1 VSSVLRKLKDLA
13 REASA
18 DRPVLRS
25 ALVDLDMRKEMALHT
40 LGAVLP
46 QVIRPKLKQMT
57 VAITAH
63 CNLRCVGCR
72 YGRDFMPG
80 RQLSLPMVQDLMT
93 DGRAGGAE
101 ILRLYGGE
109 PLLHRDLAAMVSHG
123 VELGFRT
130 YVTTNGILLRERI
143 DELYR
148 AGLRDI
154 SLGFY
159 GLDEE
164 YDAYVQKPGRYQR
177 MIDGLA
183 AVRDRCGDDF
193 KLQLNFLIM
202 RPTANM
208 ATLEG
213 AWNLA
218 ERFGMTFHTDLI
230 HYSLPYFIQGRDHE
244 LQFRPEDRP
253 AVEQLT
259 AEIVRLKEAFP
270 QRIPESLMA
279 LRSIPDWLFKGP
291 QMRVPCDAYRMI
303 WIGADGS
310 VKLCYVCFDLGNLH
324 EKRLSQMLFGDAHQA
339 AARGA
344 FQLQC
349 PNCHCERQTRIPKH
363 LPSRRLY
370 GS

>member
-1 VSSVLRKLKDLA
+1 MKFLIRKIKDLA
-13 REASA
+13 RDVSS
-18 DRPVLRS
+18 DRPALRR
-25 ALVDLDMRKEMALHT
+25 ALIDLDMRKELTRHS
-40 LGAVLP
+40 LGAVVP
-46 QVIRPKLKQMT
+46 EIIRPKLKQMT

-63 CNLRCVGCR
+63 CNLRCIGCR

-80 RQLSLPMVQDLMT
+80 HQLSLPMVKDLLT

-109 PLLHRDLAAMVSHG
+109 PLLHRDLPAMVQHG
-123 VELGFRT
+123 VQLGFRT

-143 DELYR
+143 QELYA

-159 GLDEE
+159 GFGDD
-164 YDAYVQKPGRYQR
+164 YDRYVQKTDRYQR
-177 MIDGLA
+177 LVDGLS
-183 AVRDRCGDDF
+183 AVRDHCGDDF
-193 KLQLNFLIM
+193 RLQLNYLIM
-202 RPTANM
+202 RPTANQ
-208 ATLEG
+208 ATLDA
-213 AWNLA
+213 AWELT

-244 LQFRPEDRP
+244 LQFTPEDRP
-253 AVEQLT
+253 AVEWLT
-259 AEIVRLKEAFP
+259 AEILRRKQADPLRV
-270 QRIPESLMA
+270 PESEMA

-291 QMRVPCDAYRMI
+291 DMRVPCDAYRMI
-303 WIGADGS
+303 WIGADGT

-324 EKRLSQMLFGDAHQA
+324 EKRLSEMLFTEAHVE

-344 FQLQC
+344 FQLKC

-363 LPSRRLY
+363 LPSRRRY
-370 GS
+370 G